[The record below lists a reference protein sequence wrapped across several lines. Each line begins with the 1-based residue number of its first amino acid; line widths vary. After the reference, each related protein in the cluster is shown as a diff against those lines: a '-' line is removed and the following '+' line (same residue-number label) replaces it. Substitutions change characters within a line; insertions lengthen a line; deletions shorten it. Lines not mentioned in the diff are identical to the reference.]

1 MDQQTQQPI
10 GQNGIPTQPPEGA
23 KNGAKNKTPVV
34 VMAVIVLLILAGIV
48 WQATQS
54 SGITA
59 PSQDVSGQQPIAI
72 SQSAIS
78 WTPLASSV
86 LLKTTAPIPYY
97 NDPIQVFKIGDI
109 NSGEYKGDVL
119 AFAAPKSSIAVG
131 GSEIFSYIYFI
142 SNSAGDPI
150 AWNRA
155 FIHDPD
161 TRCYDSAGVQGCERF
176 YYTEEAIGLTNSLQK
191 PLDSFPPELGTIDHL
206 TSVTSRTRFSVPF
219 RGELSPYTAVT
230 NDVVQ
235 VDKTASGFPI
245 LKKTN
250 TVSPGASVPSSV
262 SAFPSVSYFMLLPFG
277 KAVPISPEPDFM
289 DANDVPGLKWTVGTT
304 SVASYRYGQ
313 YAYGWEDCYDGISA
327 VQFNAALVRTGTTVN
342 GGPVFEVDPQK
353 YPQVYSCLHEKT
365 KRYVYDEATQK
376 GSYVDTVN
384 YSDFI
389 VSHPM
394 FFWRHPLGDLVAF
407 VRSDV
412 VPAAEKAKPV
422 IYLYPEKEERVH
434 VEVAP
439 IGGLLTTDPA
449 YGDGWNVDAS
459 PSGSL
464 HDLNSG
470 KIYPYLFWEGGKDG
484 VVVTPKQGFVVSRG
498 EVASMLEEKLSAYG
512 LNRKERAD
520 FLEFW
525 VPKLSH
531 APYYFITFIS
541 RSEIDRV
548 SPMKIT
554 PAPQT
559 VIRLLMDYKPL
570 EKPITVSSLDIVP
583 TRRVGFT
590 VVEWG
595 GIIRD

>member
-1 MDQQTQQPI
+1 
-10 GQNGIPTQPPEGA
+10 
-23 KNGAKNKTPVV
+23 
-34 VMAVIVLLILAGIV
+34 
-48 WQATQS
+48 
-54 SGITA
+54 
-59 PSQDVSGQQPIAI
+59 
-72 SQSAIS
+72 
-78 WTPLASSV
+78 
-86 LLKTTAPIPYY
+86 
-97 NDPIQVFKIGDI
+97 
-109 NSGEYKGDVL
+109 
-119 AFAAPKSSIAVG
+119 
-131 GSEIFSYIYFI
+131 
-142 SNSAGDPI
+142 
-150 AWNRA
+150 
-155 FIHDPD
+155 
-161 TRCYDSAGVQGCERF
+161 
-176 YYTEEAIGLTNSLQK
+176 
-191 PLDSFPPELGTIDHL
+191 
-206 TSVTSRTRFSVPF
+206 
-219 RGELSPYTAVT
+219 
-230 NDVVQ
+230 
-235 VDKTASGFPI
+235 
-245 LKKTN
+245 
-250 TVSPGASVPSSV
+250 
-262 SAFPSVSYFMLLPFG
+262 
-277 KAVPISPEPDFM
+277 
-289 DANDVPGLKWTVGTT
+289 
-304 SVASYRYGQ
+304 
-313 YAYGWEDCYDGISA
+313 
-327 VQFNAALVRTGTTVN
+327 
-342 GGPVFEVDPQK
+342 
-353 YPQVYSCLHEKT
+353 
-365 KRYVYDEATQK
+365 
-376 GSYVDTVN
+376 
-384 YSDFI
+384 
-389 VSHPM
+389 M